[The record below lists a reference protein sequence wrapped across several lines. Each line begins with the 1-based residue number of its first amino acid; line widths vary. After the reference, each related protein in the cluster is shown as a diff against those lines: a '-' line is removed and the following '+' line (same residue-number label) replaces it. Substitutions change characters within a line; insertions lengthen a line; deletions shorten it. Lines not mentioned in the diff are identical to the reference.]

1 VRLSAA
7 PFFTPKKM
15 LMWRLILIG
24 CMLFVGSLKAQDAKL
39 AQQYYA
45 DGEFEKAVV
54 LFEKLYAQE
63 VENEYYFD
71 RYIDCLLELQRYD
84 DCEKILTKLIR
95 RRPNDVKLYIAYGRM
110 YEQQNK
116 EDEALKQFR
125 KAIEQ
130 MPKERYAV
138 IKLANAFTNLNKF
151 DLAIETFE
159 KGARIIND
167 SQFFAYQLA
176 DLYRRKGDIPKMITQ
191 YLNSLET
198 SPDRAENIKTFFQ
211 RYLSQD
217 DIKELRN
224 QLYERVQANA
234 NAPQFVDVL
243 AWVFLQEKD
252 YKNALRQVRALDKQL
267 KENGVRVYQLAQIAA
282 NDKDYDVAIDAYEYI
297 VSQKGMESP
306 FFLDAKQESLRCR
319 RNKLVEGYSYTQEEL
334 KVLEQQY
341 EYFISEFG
349 KSRGI
354 APLIMELA
362 DLEAYYIN
370 NLPKAIELLTDL
382 LKINNLPANIQG
394 QTKLNLGDYY
404 LMRGEIWESTLLYSQ
419 VDKAFKDDL
428 LGNEARFRNARLSYY
443 SGDFQWAQ
451 SQFDILKASTSK
463 LISNDALDLSIFIL
477 ENLGMDSTGAS
488 LNLYSQADLL
498 IFQNRFDEAFQ
509 KLDSLLTLY
518 PGNELEDDVLYSK
531 AKVFMKK
538 REFEKAAEMYQK
550 ILDKYP
556 TEIRADNSL
565 FALAELYEKQLNN
578 KTKAKELYEKLFID
592 YSGSTF
598 AVEARKRFRILRG
611 DKAG

>member
-1 VRLSAA
+1 
-7 PFFTPKKM
+7 
-15 LMWRLILIG
+15 MWRLLLIG
-24 CMLFVGSLKAQDAKL
+24 CCVLFVGSLQAQDAKL

-45 DGEFEKAVV
+45 DGEYEKAVV
-54 LFEKLYAQE
+54 LFEKLYAQD
-63 VENEYYFD
+63 VDNEYYFD
-71 RYIDCLLELQRYD
+71 RYIDCLLELKRYD
-84 DCEKILTKLIR
+84 DCEKIITKLIR
-95 RRPNDVKLYIAYGRM
+95 RRPNDVRLYIAYGRM

-116 EDEALKQFR
+116 EEEALKQFR

-130 MPKERYAV
+130 MPKERYSV

-159 KGARIIND
+159 KGAKIIND

-176 DLYRRKGDIPKMITQ
+176 DLYRRKGDISKMITQ
-191 YLNSLET
+191 YLNSLES

-217 DIKELRN
+217 DIKDLRN
-224 QLYERVQANA
+224 QLYERVQANS

-252 YKNALRQVRALDKQL
+252 YRNALRQVRALDKQL

-282 NDKDYDVAIDAYEYI
+282 NDKDYDTAIEAYEYI
-297 VSQKGMESP
+297 VAQKGNESP
-306 FFLDAKQESLRCR
+306 FFLDAKQEALRSR
-319 RNKLVEGYSYTQEEL
+319 RNKLVDGYSYTQDEL

-341 EYFISEFG
+341 EYFINEFG

-362 DLEAYYIN
+362 DLQAYYIN
-370 NLPKAIELLTDL
+370 DLPKAIGLLSDL
-382 LKINNLPANIQG
+382 LKINNLPANILG
-394 QTKLNLGDYY
+394 QAKLNLGDYY
-404 LMRGEIWESTLLYSQ
+404 LMRGEVWESTLLYSQ

-477 ENLGMDSTGAS
+477 ENLGTDSIKTP
-488 LNLYSQADLL
+488 LTLYSQADLL
-498 IFQNRFDEAFQ
+498 TFQNRFDEAFQ
-509 KLDSLLTLY
+509 KLDSLLVLF

-550 ILDKYP
+550 VIEKYP

-565 FALAELYEKQLNN
+565 FALAELNEKQLNN

-598 AVEARKRFRILRG
+598 AVEARKRYRILRG
-611 DKAG
+611 DKPG